1 MSDSPKLIVVSNR
14 LPVAIAR
21 DGDEWSVEAG
31 SGGLVSALAPM
42 LSRRGGRWIG
52 WPGIPEEE
60 GADWDRLMAEG
71 GEESGYDL
79 HHVLLN
85 RREVTDFYEGFAN
98 EVLWPLFHNLLGRC
112 IYRPRYWHAYL
123 AANKKY
129 ARAVADLSAPKDFVW
144 IHDYHLIHL
153 GQSLR
158 RLGVKRRLGFFL
170 HIPFPPLDILL
181 QLPWRA
187 EILRALLSFDLLGF
201 QTFGDR
207 RRFLLCVEHLLPQV
221 KLRKRGA
228 IAEAQIRKRTVRMG
242 HFPIGMAYKA
252 YQQTARSEAVAKRAE
267 ELREELGGRKI
278 ILGVDR
284 LDYTKGLPERI
295 RAFRN
300 ALERYPELRGKVQ
313 LVQLAVPSRQ
323 DVGEYKALRSEID
336 ELVGQVNGRY
346 ATLDWIPIQYLLR
359 TLPRTDL
366 LALYRVADVAA
377 ITPLKDG
384 MNLVAKEYCACQ
396 VDEPGVL
403 VLSEFAGAAAQL
415 KDGALLVNP
424 HNIEGMAD
432 AMHQALNLP
441 LAERARR
448 MRKMQE
454 SCRKHNIHWWV
465 DRYLKAAFGASL
477 RELSPQPEYVP
488 KISMPLM

>member
-1 MSDSPKLIVVSNR
+1 MSYTPRLVVVSNR
-14 LPVAIAR
+14 LPIAIAR
-21 DGDEWSVEAG
+21 DGDDWSVKAG

-42 LSRRGGRWIG
+42 LSHRGGRWIG
-52 WPGIPEEE
+52 WPGLASEE
-60 GADWDRLMAEG
+60 GADWERLIAEG
-71 GEESGYDL
+71 SAESGYEL
-79 HHVLLN
+79 QHVLLD
-85 RREVTDFYEGFAN
+85 RREVSDFYEGFAN

-112 IYRPRYWHAYL
+112 VYRPRYWHAYI
-123 AANKKY
+123 AANQKY
-129 ARAVADLSAPKDFVW
+129 ARAVADLSDPRDFVW
-144 IHDYHLIHL
+144 VHDYHLIHL
-153 GQSLR
+153 GQHLR

-187 EILRALLSFDLLGF
+187 DILRALLSFDLLGF
-201 QTFGDR
+201 QTYGDR
-207 RRFLLCVEHLLPQV
+207 RRFLFCVEHLLPQV

-228 IAEAQIRKRTVRMG
+228 IAEAQVRNRTVHMG
-242 HFPIGMAYKA
+242 HFPIGMDYKGF
-252 YQQTARSEAVAKRAE
+252 QKEARSEEVASRAE
-267 ELREELGGRKI
+267 ELREELGGRRI

-323 DVGEYKALRSEID
+323 DVEEYRTLRSEID
-336 ELVGQVNGRY
+336 ELVGQVNGRFGSIG
-346 ATLDWIPIQYLLR
+346 WVPIKYLLR
-359 TLPRTDL
+359 TLPRQEL
-366 LALYRVADVAA
+366 LALYRIADVALV
-377 ITPLKDG
+377 TPLKDG
-384 MNLVAKEYCACQ
+384 MNLVAKEFCACQ

-415 KDGALLVNP
+415 KDGAMLVNP

-432 AMHQALNLP
+432 AIHGALELP
-441 LAERARR
+441 VAERRRR

-454 SCRKHNIHWWV
+454 SCRRHNIHWWV
-465 DRYLKAAFGASL
+465 DRYLKAAIGRTL
-477 RELSPQPEYVP
+477 RELSTEPEYVP
-488 KISMPLM
+488 KFSMPR